1 MKSIVY
7 RGRPGAKWLALVM
20 VCALATALTP
30 SAHAQQSLGT
40 VLSVPI
46 WEVGTIWRLNVVR
59 QLNVSVI
66 HLSQATVGN
75 GNLQVAT
82 ISVRQ
87 RNGAGAS
94 MVWLP
99 LRSLQLIR
107 QLNKSMTIVEQAV
120 VGNGNLQVAQVEVI
134 QSNQSVSPGTRFI
147 SVPLSTVGSIR
158 VLNQKNFSV
167 VHISQAAVG
176 NQNVQVATVAV
187 DQKNASKLKVPRSS
201 LNIITQLNVNVVVTN
216 QFALGNGNVQAAEV
230 KVNQSNRA

>member
-1 MKSIVY
+1 MKAIVY
-7 RGRPGAKWLALVM
+7 RGRRRAKWLVLAM
-20 VCALATALTP
+20 MCALATALTP

-59 QLNVSVI
+59 QLNVNVI

-87 RNGAGAS
+87 RNGAGTS
-94 MVWLP
+94 MMWLP

-107 QLNKSMTIVEQAV
+107 QLNRNITIVEQAV
-120 VGNGNLQVAQVEVI
+120 VGDGNLQVAQVEVM

-158 VLNQKNFSV
+158 VLNQKNFNV
-167 VHISQAAVG
+167 VHISQTAVG

-187 DQKNASKLKVPRSS
+187 DQQNASKLKVPRNS
-201 LNIITQLNVNVVVTN
+201 LNVILQLNVNVTVIN
-216 QFALGNGNVQAAEV
+216 QVAIGNGNVQAAEV
-230 KVNQSNRA
+230 RVNQSNRA

>member
-1 MKSIVY
+1 MKPTVY
-7 RGRPGAKWLALVM
+7 QGRPRAKWLVLGM
-20 VCALATALTP
+20 VCALAMALMP
-30 SAHAQQSLGT
+30 SARAQSLGT

-66 HLSQATVGN
+66 HLSQATVGF

-87 RNGAGAS
+87 RNGAGTS

-107 QLNKSMTIVEQAV
+107 QLNKSITIVEQAV
-120 VGNGNLQVAQVEVI
+120 VGNGNVQAAQVEVM
-134 QSNQSVSPGTRFI
+134 QSNQSVSQGSRFLT
-147 SVPLSTVGSIR
+147 VPLAAVGSIR

-167 VHISQAAVG
+167 VHISQVAVG

-187 DQKNASKLKVPRSS
+187 DQKNASKLKVPRNS
-201 LNIITQLNVNVVVTN
+201 LNIITQLNVNVTVIN
-216 QFALGNGNVQAAEV
+216 QFAIGSGNIQAAEV
-230 KVNQSNRA
+230 RVNQTNRA